1 MATAFDKDTS
11 ASSDDAG
18 PNPRNG
24 DHGNA
29 ASGAPG
35 WAELTKRIAK
45 RSNTR
50 TLAGLWPNWD
60 ASGAPLRWGVAA
72 ASGEPVADSLQGL
85 TLLAAGQSL
94 PKRLRIDFQAAAL
107 DFCESLGSPGLE
119 GTDQVEVLAWAY
131 ALPELTGRLREA
143 TWWEVLNRLQTL
155 QHAAAEQASPDSLAH
170 LLLGGELGLVLS
182 WRLADVP
189 SCKALVNDAAGAAIG
204 WFDQGDDSVD
214 TALMRAGVTT
224 RLALAAGLRTQAL
237 LKAAAKRKLK
247 ASQTSV
253 LWDLAT
259 WAAATTN
266 PDGTAV
272 FSAAARGAVREDIR
286 TEGLLL
292 TAAAELDPESLTPAV
307 KAALGQSNSRGRLAW
322 QVSLPEPTLNSEA
335 ARFAVML
342 PEWDV
347 RRGRVHIDYRDEA
360 FRLQVHAGRPMLLD
374 GQWQITI
381 TSDGEELA
389 PRGPWTEVCQ
399 HTDDDVHY
407 LELEQSWTGDVVVQ
421 RQIMVVR
428 DDRCVLLADAVISK
442 DGSPPTR
449 LEYSSRWAVDAGIQS
464 DPEAD
469 TWEVIMGDSKPRAL
483 ALPLSLPEWRVGPR
497 AGAFGVGTDGALEL
511 TMQGSNNLYAPLW
524 LDFER
529 SRFVKPRTWRQLT
542 VAEFLRIV
550 TPDEAIAFRV
560 EAGPDQWLIYRSLIG
575 RISRTALGKNLVA
588 DFYCGRFDPED
599 GYAEELVT
607 VDNDPDDAE

>member
-1 MATAFDKDTS
+1 
-11 ASSDDAG
+11 
-18 PNPRNG
+18 
-24 DHGNA
+24 
-29 ASGAPG
+29 
-35 WAELTKRIAK
+35 
-45 RSNTR
+45 
-50 TLAGLWPNWD
+50 
-60 ASGAPLRWGVAA
+60 
-72 ASGEPVADSLQGL
+72 
-85 TLLAAGQSL
+85 
-94 PKRLRIDFQAAAL
+94 
-107 DFCESLGSPGLE
+107 
-119 GTDQVEVLAWAY
+119 
-131 ALPELTGRLREA
+131 
-143 TWWEVLNRLQTL
+143 
-155 QHAAAEQASPDSLAH
+155 
-170 LLLGGELGLVLS
+170 
-182 WRLADVP
+182 
-189 SCKALVNDAAGAAIG
+189 
-204 WFDQGDDSVD
+204 
-214 TALMRAGVTT
+214 
-224 RLALAAGLRTQAL
+224 
-237 LKAAAKRKLK
+237 
-247 ASQTSV
+247 
-253 LWDLAT
+253 
-259 WAAATTN
+259 
-266 PDGTAV
+266 
-272 FSAAARGAVREDIR
+272 
-286 TEGLLL
+286 
-292 TAAAELDPESLTPAV
+292 
-307 KAALGQSNSRGRLAW
+307 
-322 QVSLPEPTLNSEA
+322 
-335 ARFAVML
+335 VML